1 MRMHACELVDR
12 VGATL
17 PVVSG
22 RAEERVAPGQAGGAI
37 GAALGQATGLR
48 RGNFRP
54 HILASADEVIFC
66 HQRPAPSDDV
76 TGLRRS
82 RGRGRVLLWCRHV
95 LRAEARACTLGV
107 LVPRCS

>member
-1 MRMHACELVDR
+1 MHACELVDR

-54 HILASADEVIFC
+54 HILASADEGIFC

-82 RGRGRVLLWCRHV
+82 RGRGRVLPV
-95 LRAEARACTLGV
+95 VQACAA
-107 LVPRCS
+107 C